1 MYQYINKIV
10 TIIFVHNWIAILYFN
25 FKKLPFKQAIKL
37 PFDFY
42 YKVRFKNLKGKII
55 IKNENIH
62 RGMIKIGGQGSEMF
76 PRNPVIIDI
85 SGTWIIK
92 GITAV
97 GIGSYIHVASSAT
110 LTTGNKVKLGALNK
124 LYCEKSITLGDEIAF
139 SWECQIFDTNFH
151 YMKDLLSNKI
161 LEKDTLINI
170 GSFNWI
176 GNRCSIMKGTITPNN
191 VIIASNSLCNKDYSL
206 TPEFSVLAGSP
217 AKVVKNNIKR
227 LFEGTDI

>member
-62 RGMIKIGGQGSEMF
+62 RGMIKIGGRGSEMF

-92 GITAV
+92 GITEV

-161 LEKDTLINI
+161 LE
-170 GSFNWI
+170 
-176 GNRCSIMKGTITPNN
+176 
-191 VIIASNSLCNKDYSL
+191 IASNSLCNKDYSL

>member
-62 RGMIKIGGQGSEMF
+62 RGMIKIGGRGSEMF

-92 GITAV
+92 GITEV
-97 GIGSYIHVASSAT
+97 GIGS
-110 LTTGNKVKLGALNK
+110 
-124 LYCEKSITLGDEIAF
+124 LYT
-139 SWECQIFDTNFH
+139 
-151 YMKDLLSNKI
+151 
-161 LEKDTLINI
+161 
-170 GSFNWI
+170 
-176 GNRCSIMKGTITPNN
+176 
-191 VIIASNSLCNKDYSL
+191 
-206 TPEFSVLAGSP
+206 
-217 AKVVKNNIKR
+217 
-227 LFEGTDI
+227 

>member
-62 RGMIKIGGQGSEMF
+62 RGMIKIGGRGSEMF

-85 SGTWIIK
+85 SGTWII
-92 GITAV
+92 IRYYR
-97 GIGSYIHVASSAT
+97 SWHR
-110 LTTGNKVKLGALNK
+110 K
-124 LYCEKSITLGDEIAF
+124 LYTRSFIRN
-139 SWECQIFDTNFH
+139 TN
-151 YMKDLLSNKI
+151 
-161 LEKDTLINI
+161 
-170 GSFNWI
+170 
-176 GNRCSIMKGTITPNN
+176 NRK
-191 VIIASNSLCNKDYSL
+191 
-206 TPEFSVLAGSP
+206 
-217 AKVVKNNIKR
+217 
-227 LFEGTDI
+227 

>member
-62 RGMIKIGGQGSEMF
+62 RGMIKIGGRGSEMF

-92 GITAV
+92 GITEV

-110 LTTGNKVKLGALNK
+110 LTTGNKVKLGALTYIIHSGFISGYQNR
-124 LYCEKSITLGDEIAF
+124 YGDNLKPP
-139 SWECQIFDTNFH
+139 TNVYH
-151 YMKDLLSNKI
+151 RM
-161 LEKDTLINI
+161 T
-170 GSFNWI
+170 
-176 GNRCSIMKGTITPNN
+176 
-191 VIIASNSLCNKDYSL
+191 A
-206 TPEFSVLAGSP
+206 
-217 AKVVKNNIKR
+217 
-227 LFEGTDI
+227 